1 VHERGWQKL
10 PEVHCSTDT
19 VWRSKQTEDSDS
31 P

>member
-1 VHERGWQKL
+1 VYETGRQKF

-19 VWRSKQTEDSDS
+19 VLRSKQTEDSDS